1 MRRYPRCRGR
11 RRFFP
16 FHHNGVSHSFSLNP
30 SSSLLLLSSSPSSSS
45 ESVLLVWAC
54 DDARFIGMS
63 MRWCWIYTLY
73 SMSKLTYYNK
83 TRRYYKRWRT
93 MSLTGFWA
101 RDIHYRVVKI
111 TIAALNVKRITGITW
126 RVVGR
131 GHAVIHAFFRFSRE
145 KNSRREILT
154 LLCAVVVVVVVVA
167 VVVVVIVVVVKT
179 TRITCMLKTITR
191 RARTRMRKYV
201 CMCFCRYLC
210 VAREPY

>member
-1 MRRYPRCRGR
+1 
-11 RRFFP
+11 
-16 FHHNGVSHSFSLNP
+16 
-30 SSSLLLLSSSPSSSS
+30 
-45 ESVLLVWAC
+45 
-54 DDARFIGMS
+54 
-63 MRWCWIYTLY
+63 
-73 SMSKLTYYNK
+73 
-83 TRRYYKRWRT
+83 

-154 LLCAVVVVVVVVA
+154 LLCAVVVVVVA